1 MQTDNL
7 RCQGLRI
14 PALGRRRSSRR
25 LLWLLC
31 LSTEGFKERP
41 WPRCDSA
48 IRASIVKGSSLN
60 ALSDYRSLMSLGT
73 LENGRRTLWLDLE
86 ACRASGDLAPVS
98 ETHGRMIK
106 TGFCFC
112 DSLVG
117 SLFRL
122 YLDRHCLR
130 EARSLFDEM
139 PRRISDPLPGNLLL
153 AAYLRNGRTEDA
165 AQMFDEMPARDL
177 ISWNTMAAG
186 WVRVSR
192 PNQAMALFGRL
203 LGLGIEPD
211 GFTFSVVLSACA
223 RAGALALGQQV
234 HDLMQS
240 KQVEMNPILSSALID
255 MYSKCGKIDLAR
267 RVFETAARTDA
278 SVWNSMISGLA
289 IHGHG
294 REALQLFDRML
305 NEGGAAAPD
314 AITFVGLLTAC
325 SHCALVEEGLHHFFS
340 MKLRHSLEPRKE
352 HYAAV
357 VDLLA
362 RAGRLEEAH
371 RATRALPVPPDA
383 AVWRALLSGCRKHGR
398 RPDIAA
404 AATAQMGA
412 ARCSGDY
419 VMLSGLYSA
428 AGRWRCAE
436 AVWRKM
442 KTDRV
447 RKPPGIS
454 CVELGGRVCE
464 FQAGERWRA
473 LPEAEEIRRVLAA
486 LTRAARGVGFAPT
499 AETVV
504 MDLLEEDKEANL
516 VSHSEKIAVAY
527 AVIKTAPGAEIRVS
541 KNLRTCEDCHSWL
554 KATSK
559 ILGREIIVRD
569 RTRFHHFGRG
579 SCSCNDYW

>member
-1 MQTDNL
+1 M
-7 RCQGLRI
+7 
-14 PALGRRRSSRR
+14 
-25 LLWLLC
+25 
-31 LSTEGFKERP
+31 
-41 WPRCDSA
+41 
-48 IRASIVKGSSLN
+48 KGSSLK
-60 ALSDYRSLMSLGT
+60 ALSDYRSLMSSGT
-73 LENGRRTLWLDLE
+73 LEIGRRTLWLVLE
-86 ACRASGDLAPVS
+86 ACRAAGDLAPAS
-98 ETHGRMIK
+98 ETHGRMTK
-106 TGFCFC
+106 TGFCSY

-122 YLDRHCLR
+122 YLDHHSLR

-165 AQMFDEMPARDL
+165 ALLFNEMPARDL

-186 WVRVSR
+186 WVRTSR
-192 PNQAMALFGRL
+192 PKQAMALFGGML
-203 LGLGIEPD
+203 DSGIKPN

-223 RAGALALGQQV
+223 RAGALAQGQQV
-234 HDLMQS
+234 HHLLMQS

-267 RVFETAARTDA
+267 RVFEAAARTDA

-289 IHGHG
+289 VHGRG

-305 NEGGAAAPD
+305 EEGGAAPPD

-325 SHCALVEEGLHHFFS
+325 SHCALVEEGLHHFFA

-371 RATRALPVPPDA
+371 RAARALPVPPDA
-383 AVWRALLSGCRKHGR
+383 AVWRALLSGCRKHGE

-404 AATAQMGA
+404 AAAAQMGA
-412 ARCSGDY
+412 ARGSGDY
-419 VMLSGLYSA
+419 VMLSSLYSA

-442 KTDRV
+442 KLDRV
-447 RKPPGIS
+447 RKLPGMS
-454 CVELGGRVCE
+454 WVELGGRVYE
-464 FQAGERWRA
+464 FKAGERWRC
-473 LPEAEEIRRVLAA
+473 LPEAEEIRRVLAE
-486 LTRAARGVGFAPT
+486 LTRAARGVGFLPA
-499 AETVV
+499 AETVA

-516 VSHSEKIAVAY
+516 VSHSEKVAVAY
-527 AVIKTAPGAEIRVS
+527 AVMKTAPAAEIRVS

-554 KATSK
+554 KAASK
-559 ILGREIIVRD
+559 ILGRAIIVRD

-579 SCSCNDYW
+579 SCSCKDYW

>member
-14 PALGRRRSSRR
+14 PALGRRCSSRR

-48 IRASIVKGSSLN
+48 IQASIVKGSSLN

-86 ACRASGDLAPVS
+86 ACRASGELAPVN
-98 ETHGRMIK
+98 
-106 TGFCFC
+106 
-112 DSLVG
+112 
-117 SLFRL
+117 
-122 YLDRHCLR
+122 RHCLR

-203 LGLGIEPD
+203 LGSGIEPD

-240 KQVEMNPILSSALID
+240 NQVEMNPILSSALID

-325 SHCALVEEGLHHFFS
+325 SHCAL
-340 MKLRHSLEPRKE
+340 PRKE

-442 KTDRV
+442 KTDRI

-473 LPEAEEIRRVLAA
+473 LPEAEEIR
-486 LTRAARGVGFAPT
+486 RGVGFAPT